1 MPKAIYLEQ
10 TERYW
15 HETMGLVW
23 QSLRDW
29 LDNQSTEMEEPVV
42 ISEPSLLEE
51 DTSTASDALPTSS
64 AQPAP

>member
-1 MPKAIYLEQ
+1 MPKALYLEQ

-29 LDNQSTEMEEPVV
+29 LDTSSDPVEEPIVLPAA
-42 ISEPSLLEE
+42 SSLVDEN
-51 DTSTASDALPTSS
+51 SAASA
-64 AQPAP
+64 AQPQ